1 MEAPQGGS
9 KESEGVA
16 PACGEVE
23 SVEPD
28 MEDEVTRVE
37 ARDEFF
43 DKVVDV
49 QDKSGYES
57 CLVDIAAVGEIEQ
70 SGRCNQVISMPD
82 TEGGTFCRLS
92 EDVQIDHTASL
103 SARSELS
110 LVKRV
115 ATGSDVICPCKS
127 CVDMKCLKIT
137 WSVIPI
143 NLT

>member
-9 KESEGVA
+9 EESEPVA

-28 MEDEVTRVE
+28 MVSGDMVSGDMVSGGTKDEVTRVE

-57 CLVDIAAVGEIEQ
+57 CLADIAAVGEIEQ
-70 SGRCNQVISMPD
+70 CGRCNQVVSMP
-82 TEGGTFCRLS
+82 EGGTFCTLS
-92 EDVQIDHTASL
+92 EDVQIDHTPSL

-110 LVKRV
+110 
-115 ATGSDVICPCKS
+115 
-127 CVDMKCLKIT
+127 
-137 WSVIPI
+137 
-143 NLT
+143 